1 MIDYDRGS
9 EPVTREQQARQFIA
23 AYGAN
28 RMEIQEALDAQFRTL
43 QNRAQ
48 VLLAITGVLVT
59 ASVMLM
65 AGKLIGRPQ
74 LPHVYVSSRLMVGAG
89 VTDIMAAAIAV
100 GAVLRIE
107 WATPPDGELE
117 AWVMAR
123 LAYRDRKTRALHTS
137 IGLLLVSMILY
148 QLAATV
154 VLLQL

>member
-1 MIDYDRGS
+1 MSGDR
-9 EPVTREQQARQFIA
+9 EAAKQFIA

-28 RMEIQEALDAQFRTL
+28 RLEINEALDAQFSTL

-65 AGKLIGRPQ
+65 AGKLIARPD
-74 LPHVYVSSRLMVGAG
+74 LPHVYASSRLMVGAG
-89 VTDIMAAAIAV
+89 ITNIMAAALAV
-100 GAVLRIE
+100 GGVLRIE
-107 WATPPDGELE
+107 WATPPESDLE

-123 LAYRDRKTRALHTS
+123 LAYRDRKTRVLHTS
-137 IGLLLVSMILY
+137 ILLLMVSMILY

-154 VLLQL
+154 VLLRL